1 MVYPVFQRYAL
12 CLDTALDELLRQ
24 PATEAGFRNRAVA
37 RNLMH
42 DHRVGSAREPAFQD
56 CTALRPALREALQRY
71 YDTHVRAP
79 YPDFLDDALNLNN
92 FVAGAR
98 VAVDKMDPNTPL
110 LRVINLSRERAAF
123 QWAYYEWSD
132 RRKDRFRQIVN
143 AGAADDRHQA
153 IGEQLAGNAE
163 AFLDAWFDMSSARR
177 KSLRAPGANKPD
189 GPVWAVLAKEFR
201 REMNLRDEANPRD
214 DDAARWFE
222 AVGVDPVDWPV
233 WAILVEYPL
242 WQAGTLVRPTFLD
255 SGGYPLHFPSPPAAP
270 LSAGG
275 LVMNLQADPLP
286 AVLRSEFIH
295 QTIDFQLPHWTAA
308 GQHYAATRRPVAAG
322 IQRQRRAHYK
332 LLSQVYN
339 GVSQWMPQY
348 V

>member
-1 MVYPVFQRYAL
+1 VYPVFQRYTL
-12 CLDTALDELLRQ
+12 NLDAALDELLRQ
-24 PATEAGFRNRAVA
+24 PATEAGLRNRAVA

-42 DHRVGSAREPAFQD
+42 DHRVSPAREPAFQE
-56 CTALRPALREALQRY
+56 CAALHPALREALQRY
-71 YDTHVRAP
+71 YDTRVRTSG
-79 YPDFLDDALNLNN
+79 PDFLNDALNLNN

-132 RRKDRFRQIVN
+132 RRKDRFRRIVN
-143 AGAADDRHQA
+143 AGGAAELHGA
-153 IGEQLAGNAE
+153 LGEQLVGNAE
-163 AFLDAWFDMSSARR
+163 AFLDAWFAASSARR
-177 KSLRAPGANKPD
+177 ERLRVPGANKPD

-201 REMNLRDEANPRD
+201 REVNPRDD

-222 AVGVDPVDWPV
+222 AVGVAPGDWPA

-242 WQAGTLVRPTFLD
+242 SEAGTLVRPTFPD
-255 SGGYPLHFPSPPAAP
+255 SGGYPLHFPSPPSAP
-270 LSAGG
+270 LSVGG
-275 LVMNLQADPLP
+275 LVMHLQTDPPP

-295 QTIDFQLPHWTAA
+295 ETIDFQLQHWIAA
-308 GQHYAATRRPVAAG
+308 GPHYAETKRLVAAG
-322 IQRQRRAHYK
+322 IQRQRLAHYK
-332 LLSQVYN
+332 LLLRNYN
-339 GVSQWMPQY
+339 GVSQWMPQC